1 MLIVVKA
8 ECCQFISYKLIHVKA
23 LLLHLNER
31 SVRHIAQVLRNREVR
46 LQYKTYV
53 KRAVES
59 NAVISR
65 R

>member
-1 MLIVVKA
+1 
-8 ECCQFISYKLIHVKA
+8 